1 MQFCNNKVNMAH
13 SAIKMVGNH
22 AFFEKKILYSKK
34 EMYIKRKKPTWDLA
48 LPILKVVLQKF

>member
-22 AFFEKKILYSKK
+22 AFIENYSKK
-34 EMYIKRKKPTWDLA
+34 ERNVYIKKKAYMGFGSSYTKSCIA
-48 LPILKVVLQKF
+48 KF

>member
-22 AFFEKKILYSKK
+22 AFFENYSKK
-34 EMYIKRKKPTWDLA
+34 AYMEFGFCNLY
-48 LPILKVVLQKF
+48 

>member
-22 AFFEKKILYSKK
+22 AFFENYSKK
-34 EMYIKRKKPTWDLA
+34 ERNVHKEKSLHGFWLFLY
-48 LPILKVVLQKF
+48 